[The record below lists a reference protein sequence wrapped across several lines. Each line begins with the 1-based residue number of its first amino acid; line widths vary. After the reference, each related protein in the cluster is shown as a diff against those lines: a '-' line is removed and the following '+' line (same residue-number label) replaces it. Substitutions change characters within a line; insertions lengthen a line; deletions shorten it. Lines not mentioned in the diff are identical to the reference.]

1 MQRRAVF
8 NQLAVA
14 GAAVAATAAT
24 AGQAFAQAAPAST
37 APASGSTLD
46 KVQKSG
52 VLRVAVI
59 PGQEPYFHKDL
70 VSNAWTG
77 ACLDMAADIATTL
90 RAKVE
95 TVESSWGNQIL
106 DLQSGKVD
114 LAFAV
119 SPTPQRAL
127 VIDFSTPILVHSYTA
142 ITRKGFAKTT
152 TWEDLN
158 KPAVKIAVDIGSTHE
173 TIARRYCP
181 KANILGFKTRDE
193 AVLAVATGRA
203 DCTVVLAVLAI
214 STMKKNPT
222 LGTLVIPKPTL
233 TMPTNLG
240 IRVET
245 DPRWKNFL
253 SVWADGN
260 RFSGQTREWMLKG
273 FAALSIKPEEI
284 PSEIQF

>member
-1 MQRRAVF
+1 MQRRAMF

-14 GAAVAATAAT
+14 GAAVAVTAAT
-24 AGQAFAQAAPAST
+24 ATQALAQPAAST
-37 APASGSTLD
+37 PASGSTLD

-70 VSNAWTG
+70 VTNVWTG
-77 ACLDMAADIATTL
+77 ACIDMATDIATLL

-152 TWEDLN
+152 TWEELN
-158 KPAVKIAVDIGSTHE
+158 KPSVKIAVDIGSTHE

-214 STMKKNPT
+214 STIKKNPT

-240 IRVET
+240 IRMET
-245 DPRWKNFL
+245 DPRFKNFL
-253 SVWADGN
+253 SVWADNN

-273 FAALSIKPEEI
+273 FQALNIKPEDI

>member
-1 MQRRAVF
+1 MQRRQVF
-8 NQLAVA
+8 NHVAVA
-14 GAAVAATAAT
+14 GVAAAAATASLAPSM
-24 AGQAFAQAAPAST
+24 ASAQAAA

-70 VSNAWTG
+70 ASGQWSG
-77 ACLDMAADIATTL
+77 ACLEMAADIAGVL

-95 TVESSWGNQIL
+95 PVESSWGNQIL

-127 VIDFSTPILVHSYTA
+127 VIDFSSPLLVHSYTVIA
-142 ITRKGFAKTT
+142 RKGFAKVT
-152 TWEDLN
+152 TWEDVN
-158 KPAVKIAVDIGSTHE
+158 KSQVKIAVDIGSTHE

-181 KANILGFKTRDE
+181 NATIVGFKTRDE
-193 AVLAVATGRA
+193 AILAVATGRA
-203 DCTVVLAVLAI
+203 DVNVSLAVLAI
-214 STMKKNPT
+214 STMKKNPN
-222 LGTLVIPKPTL
+222 LGTLAIPRPTL

-240 IRVET
+240 LRIES

-253 SVWADGN
+253 SVWADNN
-260 RFSGQTREWMLKG
+260 RFSGQTREWMTKG
-273 FAALSIKPEEI
+273 FAAVNVQPADI
-284 PSEIQF
+284 PAEIQF

>member
-1 MQRRAVF
+1 MQRRQIF
-8 NQLAVA
+8 NHVA
-14 GAAVAATAAT
+14 AAGVVAATTTAAITTPAQAQGT
-24 AGQAFAQAAPAST
+24 AGA
-37 APASGSTLD
+37 ASGSTLD

-70 VSNAWTG
+70 ASGQWSG
-77 ACLDMAADIATTL
+77 ACLEMAGDIAGIL

-95 TVESSWGNQIL
+95 PVESSWGNQIL

-127 VIDFSTPILVHSYTA
+127 VIDFSSPLLVHSYTVIA
-142 ITRKGFAKTT
+142 RKGFAKVD
-152 TWEDLN
+152 TWEQIN
-158 KPAVKIAVDIGSTHE
+158 KKEVKIAVDIGSTHE

-181 KANILGFKTRDE
+181 KATIVGFKTRDE
-193 AVLAVATGRA
+193 AIMAVATGRA
-203 DCTVVLAVLAI
+203 DCNVSLAVIAI
-214 STMKKNPT
+214 STMKKNPNV
-222 LGTLVIPKPTL
+222 GTLNIPKPTL

-240 IRVET
+240 IRIES

-253 SVWADGN
+253 SVWADNN
-260 RFSGQTREWMLKG
+260 RFSGQTREWMSKG
-273 FAALSIKPEEI
+273 FAALSIKPEDI
-284 PSEIQF
+284 PAEIQF